1 MLQRDREVDMTEI
14 DERIEQERERSKLL
28 KQQLACTCPEI
39 CDIDHD
45 N

>member
-1 MLQRDREVDMTEI
+1 MIEI
-14 DERIEQERERSKLL
+14 DERIAAERERSELL
-28 KQQLACTCPEI
+28 KKQMECRCPEI